1 MPVPLFVLVSSSSAR
16 VHSCLYL
23 DCQFLREGFDLL
35 RFLPKFSATGDLKG
49 LQTVKKLS
57 RFYCCDEG
65 HTGIA
70 RPKPSIPT
78 NTLRLY
84 FGEPCRMS
92 QSITAVSNKRPL
104 NQTTDLRV
112 G

>member
-65 HTGIA
+65 HRY
-70 RPKPSIPT
+70 RPTES
-78 NTLRLY
+78 RL
-84 FGEPCRMS
+84 FLPILCGCTTASHAECRKAS
-92 QSITAVSNKRPL
+92 QPL
-104 NQTTDLRV
+104 AISDR
-112 G
+112 

>member
-35 RFLPKFSATGDLKG
+35 RFLPKFSPTGDLKG
-49 LQTVKKLS
+49 LQTVKNLS

-70 RPKPSIPT
+70 RPKAVYFYQYFAVV
-78 NTLRLY
+78 LR
-84 FGEPCRMS
+84 RAMQNVAKHHS
-92 QSITAVSNKRPL
+92 R
-104 NQTTDLRV
+104 
-112 G
+112 